1 MEDIR
6 KTMGG
11 ETGGMDAPW
20 DSKGRPLG
28 KGGGMGSMGS
38 MGGMGSMGSS
48 RLLSSTL
55 GSDNNTFGS
64 GSGGGSKDTK

>member
-11 ETGGMDAPW
+11 EVGGMEAPW

-38 MGGMGSMGSS
+38 MGSMGGAS
-48 RLLSSTL
+48 RMLSSPL
-55 GSDNNTFGS
+55 GSDTVGT
-64 GSGGGSKDTK
+64 GGSKDTK